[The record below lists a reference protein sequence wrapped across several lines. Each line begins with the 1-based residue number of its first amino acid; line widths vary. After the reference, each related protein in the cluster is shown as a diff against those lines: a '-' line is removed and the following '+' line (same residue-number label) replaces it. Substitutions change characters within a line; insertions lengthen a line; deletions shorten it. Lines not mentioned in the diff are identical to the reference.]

1 MNRAALA
8 GGALAKE
15 RRELRQQ
22 EANDEADSEAR
33 DFSQPGLDPMDQAA
47 DKVFASDLRGNLMGA
62 KALEKPTWQAA
73 NKAVTYGKITSLSIQ
88 DQRKSLPI
96 YKLREQLMQAVRDVR
111 AVTHLTSLHTNRLT
125 FYAVPPL
132 EPNFDRRRRYWIRK
146 DDTDDAVPGR
156 GRIRRTRKD
165 WLHPASTCRRR
176 LGRQGGSICML
187 SIKDFSIDALVHSL
201 EQRVAEEVGC
211 RVGTEVG
218 YTIRF
223 EDCTSPETKIKYMVS
238 MTSSNM

>member
-33 DFSQPGLDPMDQAA
+33 DFSQPWLDPMAQAA

-96 YKLREQLMQAVRDVR
+96 YKLREQLMQAIRDVR
-111 AVTHLTSLHTNRLT
+111 ADDHLTSFRTTWLT
-125 FYAVPPL
+125 FYAMRRV
-132 EPNFDRRRRYWIRK
+132 EPNLDRRGRYWIGK
-146 DDTDDAVPGR
+146 DDADDAVPCR
-156 GRIRRTRKD
+156 GRLCRTRKD

-176 LGRQGGSICML
+176 LGRQGGSNCML
-187 SIKDFSIDALVHSL
+187 LIKDFSIDAF
-201 EQRVAEEVGC
+201 VGLLNS
-211 RVGTEVG
+211 VWLKKSVVE
-218 YTIRF
+218 
-223 EDCTSPETKIKYMVS
+223 
-238 MTSSNM
+238 

>member
-33 DFSQPGLDPMDQAA
+33 DFSQPWLDPMAQAA

-111 AVTHLTSLHTNRLT
+111 ADTHLSSLRNNWLT
-125 FYAVPPL
+125 FYAVPNL
-132 EPNFDRRRRYWIRK
+132 EPNLDRRW
-146 DDTDDAVPGR
+146 
-156 GRIRRTRKD
+156 
-165 WLHPASTCRRR
+165 
-176 LGRQGGSICML
+176 
-187 SIKDFSIDALVHSL
+187 
-201 EQRVAEEVGC
+201 
-211 RVGTEVG
+211 
-218 YTIRF
+218 
-223 EDCTSPETKIKYMVS
+223 
-238 MTSSNM
+238 

>member
-33 DFSQPGLDPMDQAA
+33 DLSQPWLDPMAQAA

-62 KALEKPTWQAA
+62 KALEQPTWKAA

-96 YKLREQLMQAVRDVR
+96 YKLREQLMQAIRDVSCACQMRTMGNQTDR
-111 AVTHLTSLHTNRLT
+111 ASVHSH
-125 FYAVPPL
+125 A
-132 EPNFDRRRRYWIRK
+132 EPNPYCGRGYRIGKDYPDDTILGGRGFRRPRK
-146 DDTDDAVPGR
+146 DR
-156 GRIRRTRKD
+156 MYS
-165 WLHPASTCRRR
+165 ASTCRRGF
-176 LGRQGGSICML
+176 GRQGKAVQGSLLRTGCPML
-187 SIKDFSIDALVHSL
+187 SQYPPSCSV
-201 EQRVAEEVGC
+201 
-211 RVGTEVG
+211 
-218 YTIRF
+218 
-223 EDCTSPETKIKYMVS
+223 
-238 MTSSNM
+238 

>member
-1 MNRAALA
+1 MSPVKVIKAPDGSMNRAALA

-33 DFSQPGLDPMDQAA
+33 DFSQPWLDPMAQAA

-96 YKLREQLMQAVRDVR
+96 YKLREQLMQAIRDVR
-111 AVTHLTSLHTNRLT
+111 ADDHLTSFRTTWLT
-125 FYAVPPL
+125 FYAMRRV
-132 EPNFDRRRRYWIRK
+132 EPNLDRRGRYWIGK
-146 DDTDDAVPGR
+146 DDADDAVPCR
-156 GRIRRTRKD
+156 GRLCRTRKD

-176 LGRQGGSICML
+176 LGRQGGSNCML
-187 SIKDFSIDALVHSL
+187 LIKDFSIDAF
-201 EQRVAEEVGC
+201 VGLLNS
-211 RVGTEVG
+211 VWLKKSVVE
-218 YTIRF
+218 
-223 EDCTSPETKIKYMVS
+223 
-238 MTSSNM
+238 